1 MKIYL
6 IRHSNAVD
14 PGTPGY
20 EDDSA
25 RPLTEKGR
33 DKMEKIA
40 TALKGL
46 GLKPDL
52 IVSSPYVRARETAE
66 IAAKVLKYQK
76 DLAFCE
82 ALVPIGDVE
91 ELIGEINEKYH
102 VDELVLVGHEPNL
115 STLIGTLTAGNP
127 DLAVTLKK
135 GGVCCL
141 SADDLRT
148 DRTAVLEWLLT
159 PKILSGLP

>member
-20 EDDSA
+20 EDDSS
-25 RPLTEKGR
+25 RPLTENGR
-33 DKMEKIA
+33 DKMSKIA
-40 TALKGL
+40 SALKGL
-46 GLKPDL
+46 SVNPDL
-52 IVSSPYVRARETAE
+52 IVSSPYVRARQTAE
-66 IAAKVLKYQK
+66 IVAKMLKYKK
-76 DLAFCE
+76 DLAFSE
-82 ALVPIGDVE
+82 ALVPMGKADQV
-91 ELIGEINEKYH
+91 IGEINEKYH
-102 VDELVLVGHEPNL
+102 VDELVLVGHEPSM

-127 DLAVTLKK
+127 DLAITLKK

-148 DRTAVLEWLLT
+148 NRTAALEWLLT
-159 PKILSGLP
+159 PKIMSGLT

>member
-20 EDDSA
+20 ENDST
-25 RPLTEKGR
+25 RPLTEEGR
-33 DKMEKIA
+33 DKMKMIVS
-40 TALKGL
+40 ALQSL
-46 GLKPDL
+46 GVKPDL

-66 IAAKVLKYQK
+66 IVAKVLKYKK

-82 ALVPIGDVE
+82 ELVPMGGADEV
-91 ELIGEINEKYH
+91 IGEINEKYH
-102 VDELVLVGHEPNL
+102 VDELILVGHEP
-115 STLIGTLTAGNP
+115 SMSILIGTLTAGTP
-127 DLAVTLKK
+127 DLALTLKK

-148 DRTAVLEWLLT
+148 SRTATLEWLLT
-159 PKILSGLP
+159 PKLLSGLS